1 MQLISNK
8 SYAGGYSL
16 HYEVNMWVTNQ
27 SIEGNYSDVFWS
39 VDLRGGQAYQISST
53 AWAKLVINGEQVWSR
68 GSGTFRAGEHKE
80 GIKRIY
86 HNDLGEASCT
96 ARLDGKIVQ
105 NISTGERSMALAN
118 IPRKATFTKT
128 LDLTEDSSEIV
139 FEYSNPA
146 GNYVNKLEFTIHL
159 TGIEESHLP
168 WIDLNK
174 TGYKR
179 AFKFTEEYKE
189 IFRKYIGNKKENQ
202 VTYVLKTTIGDK
214 AFYDWSRKNFKLT
227 KTSAPTLTGS
237 LSYINLDKT
246 LPNNN
251 VFNLKNNIN
260 INLAG
265 KATAKTGTNI
275 KSLNLKIENK
285 TIINSPDNF
294 TFNVG
299 FIKTSGKVRGE
310 LVAVDSRGM
319 ESNKLITYINVY
331 PYTRPTV
338 FLKAKRKNNFED
350 ETSIDING
358 KIQSLV
364 IDGKE
369 LNAVQVIQYWTSD
382 NVNNKAT
389 ITSVKVNPDGTFTI
403 PTIWKNYP
411 KTEKKTI
418 YVAIRDKYTFLTAD
432 AIELAR
438 GQAIFR
444 ISTADNKLYNNE
456 KRVLTE
462 NDQYFE
468 INKAKETKPKK
479 GYNLYPYIYGYKITT
494 KKTLWSNNTGID
506 LVNSDKSDKWLTGM
520 PNLNGYISADGKY
533 LIHLFISYGTDGTQ
547 VGTICL
553 TNAGPHFVTYI
564 RDFNGFNKDI
574 LFLTLGF
581 SNLNSTKWKCK
592 LGGNISIDQNKIL
605 ENNNVFARYKLK
617 KVIVEKL

>member
-16 HYEVNMWVTNQ
+16 YYEVNMWVTNQ

-68 GSGTFRAGEHKE
+68 GSGTYRAGEHSE

-86 HNDLGEASCT
+86 HNDVGEATCT

-105 NISTGERSMALAN
+105 NISTGEQSMTLAS
-118 IPRKATFTKT
+118 IPRKAVFTNT
-128 LDLTEDSSEIV
+128 IDLTEDSSEIV

-146 GNYVNKLEFTIHL
+146 GNYVSKLEFTIHL

-179 AFKFTEEYKE
+179 AFKFIEEYKE
-189 IFRKYIGNKKENQ
+189 IFRKYIGDKKENQ
-202 VTYVLKTTIGDK
+202 VTYVLKTTIGEK
-214 AFYDWSRKNFKLT
+214 EFYDWSRKNFKLT

-260 INLAG
+260 ITLSG
-265 KATAKTGTNI
+265 KVAAKTGTKI

-285 TIINSPDNF
+285 TIINSPDNL
-294 TFNVG
+294 TFKVG
-299 FIKTSGKVRGE
+299 FLKTSGKVRGE
-310 LVAVDSRGM
+310 LTAVDYRGFT
-319 ESNKLITYINVY
+319 SKKLIIDMYIYKYN
-331 PYTRPTV
+331 RPTV
-338 FLKAKRKNNFED
+338 FLNAKRKNNYED

-358 KIQSLV
+358 KIQSLI
-364 IDGKE
+364 IDKKE
-369 LNAVQVIQYWTSD
+369 LNSIEYIKYWID
-382 NVNNKAT
+382 GDKNKAT
-389 ITSVKVNPDGTFTI
+389 ITNINVNKDGTFKI
-403 PTIWKNYP
+403 PTIWRSFP

-418 YVAIRDKYTFLTAD
+418 YVTIKDKYTTVTAD

-462 NDQYFE
+462 DDIRYEVIASPNIFMGENDVVE
-468 INKAKETKPKK
+468 IKK
-479 GYNLYPYIYGYKITT
+479 GITSYPNGIILIWSRYKDGSPREYDFILTYIHK
-494 KKTLWSNNTGID
+494 SFVD
-506 LVNSDKSDKWLTGM
+506 LFS
-520 PNLNGYISADGKY
+520 GKGV
-533 LIHLFISYGTDGTQ
+533 IEQ
-547 VGTICL
+547 VGR
-553 TNAGPHFVTYI
+553 TNVGDKYFYVYNDKIVGNAENTVGESGTFVL
-564 RDFNGFNKDI
+564 R
-574 LFLTLGF
+574 
-581 SNLNSTKWKCK
+581 
-592 LGGNISIDQNKIL
+592 
-605 ENNNVFARYKLK
+605 R
-617 KVIVEKL
+617 VIGY